1 MVAALAELKLSLA
14 AGGGSTACGGAGD
27 LPASAGIQAGMAGA
41 AGGAAAEAGAPAG
54 VTAGPA
60 EGTPGLMVNS
70 ATGASGGASTGGSW
84 KCSTG
89 EGSAGAATCH
99 TDSDCVN
106 GSRNGSGDS
115 AAAAPI
121 FQEAVSTR
129 PQATA

>member
-1 MVAALAELKLSLA
+1 MLPSVQ
-14 AGGGSTACGGAGD
+14 AGYKGAGLAD
-27 LPASAGIQAGMAGA
+27 PELL
-41 AGGAAAEAGAPAG
+41 
-54 VTAGPA
+54 
-60 EGTPGLMVNS
+60 PGLPTTVQVNS